1 VPIIE
6 PLDPGKD
13 AVPPKLNEEGVVITP
28 GEPAIPPEKPGD
40 YIRWRTI
47 ADRSSEGSDGN
58 PQVIVEEMES
68 DQEDETGR
76 KRKFVKVRGNAVN
89 ESHNDVGLFNIN
101 VVDGLVTLFAPKVQ
115 TGKNLNLTI
124 NAKDYNSEGTI
135 NQPSEPPYAVAVLYW
150 RNGLY
155 VGDVNPADAPA
166 QLDEHTVTL
175 LQMGE

>member
-1 VPIIE
+1 VV
-6 PLDPGKD
+6 DGTVVTPGTP
-13 AVPPKLNEEGVVITP
+13 AVPAEE
-28 GEPAIPPEKPGD
+28 PGD

-47 ADRSSEGSDGN
+47 SERQTGA
-58 PQVIVEEMES
+58 QIKVEEKKSGELA
-68 DQEDETGR
+68 DGEKRGYIEVTG
-76 KRKFVKVRGNAVN
+76 NSVN
-89 ESHNDVGLFNIN
+89 EIHSDVGLFDIE
-101 VVDGLVTLFAPKVQ
+101 VVDGLVAAFTRKEQ

-155 VGDVNPADAPA
+155 VGDANPADAPA